1 MGKFKD
7 AAESV
12 LNGMKAAVAKQ
23 RENPPLAMNSIGT
36 LSFGMNSGEFLETL
50 RGGKQRKA
58 YEETTYFICLKM
70 LSETLGKMPIKTYM
84 RTPEGSVEFEDEEI
98 TKLLKI
104 RPNPFMTP
112 SIFWSTVEMNRNHYG
127 NAYVYIRKK
136 FIRKKFG
143 GEFKVIDLWI
153 MQSENVQVLCD
164 DAGYFGSKGR
174 IWYVYSDPI
183 SGEQYLLDTSE
194 VMHFKTSHSFN
205 GIIGKPVQEIL
216 RDTIQGAG
224 AAQDFQNRIYDNGL
238 TAKAV
243 LEYSGDIS
251 REAKEALRKTFEDFG
266 SGTKNIGRI
275 MPVPA
280 GMKLVPL
287 DIKMTDAQFFELK
300 KYAALQ
306 IAAAFGVKPNQIN
319 DYEKSSYANSEMQQ
333 LSFLVD
339 TELFILKQYEEEMN
353 YKLLTEE
360 KQRKGEY
367 CKFNE
372 KVVLRADSK
381 TQMETLSE
389 AVQNSIYKPNEAR
402 RTLDMKD
409 EPGGNRL
416 IANGNVIPLTEAGV
430 QYEKTKK
437 KEGEGD
443 EGKAKV

>member
-1 MGKFKD
+1 MSKFKS

-12 LNGMKAAVAKQ
+12 IKGVKAAAAKQ
-23 RENPPLAMNSIGT
+23 RESPTYAMNST
-36 LSFGMNSGEFLETL
+36 EFLNVF
-50 RGGKQRKA
+50 RGGEYRKRNA

-70 LSETLGKMPIKTYM
+70 LSETLGKMPIKTYI
-84 RTPEGSVEFEDEEI
+84 RTSEGSEEI
-98 TKLLKI
+98 EDYEISKLLKI

-127 NAYVYIRKK
+127 NGYVYIRKQ
-136 FIRKKFG
+136 FIRKRYG

-153 MQSENVQVLCD
+153 MQSEYVQVLCD
-164 DAGYFGSKGR
+164 NEGYFGNKGR
-174 IWYVYSDPI
+174 IWYVYSDPV
-183 SGEQYLLDTSE
+183 SGERYLFDTSE

-216 RDTIQGAG
+216 RDTINGAG
-224 AAQDFQNRIYDNGL
+224 AAQDFQNRIYENGL

-251 REAKEALRKTFEDFG
+251 KEAKEALRKTFEDFG
-266 SGTKNIGRI
+266 NGASNVGRI
-275 MPVPA
+275 MPVPM

-300 KYAALQ
+300 KYTALQ

-319 DYEKSSYANSEMQQ
+319 DYEKSSYSNSEMQQ

-339 TELFILKQYEEEMN
+339 TELFILKQYEEEMDF
-353 YKLLTEE
+353 KMLTEV
-360 KQRKGEY
+360 KRNKGEY

-389 AVQNSIYKPNEAR
+389 GVKGSIYKPNEAR
-402 RTLDMKD
+402 RTLDLKN
-409 EPGGNRL
+409 EPGGDKL
-416 IANGNVIPLTEAGV
+416 IANGNVIPLIDAGAQYTKTEKARG
-430 QYEKTKK
+430 
-437 KEGEGD
+437 GD
-443 EGKAKV
+443 TDEDEE